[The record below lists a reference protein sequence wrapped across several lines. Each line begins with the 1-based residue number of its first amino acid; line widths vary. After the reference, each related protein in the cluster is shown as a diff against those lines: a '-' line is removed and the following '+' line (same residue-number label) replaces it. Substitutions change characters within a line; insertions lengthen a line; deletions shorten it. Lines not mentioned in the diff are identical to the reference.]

1 MIGTVRRNAAPM
13 VPDEVRLSKPVHS
26 RVTDITATRDSPM
39 ERRRIRGESEMLV
52 GGVEIDVVLMLHS
65 LLRVRLAL
73 VQRS

>member
-1 MIGTVRRNAAPM
+1 
-13 VPDEVRLSKPVHS
+13 
-26 RVTDITATRDSPM
+26 M

>member
-1 MIGTVRRNAAPM
+1 M
-13 VPDEVRLSKPVHS
+13 VPDEVRLSNPVHS
-26 RVTDITATRDSPM
+26 RVTDITATRDNPM
-39 ERRRIRGESEMLV
+39 ERRRIRGERAILV